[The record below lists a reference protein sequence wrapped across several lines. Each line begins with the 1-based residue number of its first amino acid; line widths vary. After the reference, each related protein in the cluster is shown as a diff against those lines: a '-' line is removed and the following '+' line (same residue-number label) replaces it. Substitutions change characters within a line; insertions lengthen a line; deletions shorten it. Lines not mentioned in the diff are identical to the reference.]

1 VDSVAIIS
9 FRVTTVPDCNQ
20 NQTAQSDT
28 QHVLSDFEHNQ
39 GRPTVL
45 VVSFY
50 FCIYCKLLYTTTDT
64 FTGIYCQI
72 WDLLYKSCLDGKFL
86 NLYGDS
92 I

>member
-1 VDSVAIIS
+1 MDFVAIIS
-9 FRVTTVPDCNQ
+9 FRVTTVPDRNQ

-50 FCIYCKLLYTTTDT
+50 FC
-64 FTGIYCQI
+64 
-72 WDLLYKSCLDGKFL
+72 
-86 NLYGDS
+86 
-92 I
+92 